1 MSEQIPPSA
10 GSGPVGTPSAG
21 VRPAG
26 TPPAGPPPAGSSSA
40 GAPSAFPIRYAGWIG
55 RLVRA
60 PLYRA
65 TLGRVAE
72 SRGLRLALL
81 LAVPLLWIATFS
93 LGPIVEMARI
103 SFIDNYPLPPGETAH
118 WTLDNYALFF
128 RESVYFMPFIR
139 SLIFAFVVTAVTLV
153 VVYPVAYYVAK
164 VVSPQRRILA
174 LLLLLTPFWAG
185 ELIRTFS
192 VIMLLANRGAVNWLL
207 REFGLIDR
215 PIPMLYTFFS
225 LGFGVIYLISLFML
239 LPLYSAIEKIPRSL
253 IDAAADLGAGPW
265 TRFRRVIL
273 PLSKDGIVSG
283 CSLVFLTTVGVFAAP
298 LLLGGPTTTIF
309 PEVIA
314 QLFHG
319 SNDKWPEG
327 SAFAILMLIA
337 SLTLVGMFM
346 RIAGGKSTRFM

>member
-1 MSEQIPPSA
+1 MAE
-10 GSGPVGTPSAG
+10 
-21 VRPAG
+21 
-26 TPPAGPPPAGSSSA
+26 PPP
-40 GAPSAFPIRYAGWIG
+40 PRYAGWIG
-55 RLVRA
+55 RVTTA

-72 SRGLRLALL
+72 SRRLRMVLL
-81 LAVPLLWIATFS
+81 FAGPLIWIATFS
-93 LGPIVEMARI
+93 LGPILEMARI
-103 SFIDNYPLPPGETAH
+103 SLIDNYPLPPGAATQWTA
-118 WTLDNYALFF
+118 DNYALFF
-128 RESVYFMPFIR
+128 RESVYFMPFLR
-139 SLIFAFVVTAVTLV
+139 SIIFALIVTATTLV

-164 VVSPQRRILA
+164 VVSPRRRVLA

-225 LGFGVIYLISLFML
+225 LGFGVVYLISLMML

-253 IDAAADLGAGPW
+253 IDAAADLGASPW

-283 CSLVFLTTVGVFAAP
+283 CSLVFLMTVGVFAAP
-298 LLLGGPTTTIF
+298 LLLGGPSTTIF

-319 SNDKWPEG
+319 SNEKWPEG
-327 SAFAILMLIA
+327 SAFSILMLVA

-346 RIAGGKSTRFM
+346 RVAGGKSTRFM